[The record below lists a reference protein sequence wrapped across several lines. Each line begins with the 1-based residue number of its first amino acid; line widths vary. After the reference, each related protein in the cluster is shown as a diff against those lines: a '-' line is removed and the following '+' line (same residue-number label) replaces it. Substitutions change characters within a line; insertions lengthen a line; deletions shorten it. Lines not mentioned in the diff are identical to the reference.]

1 MPALSRHYYD
11 NDHFTNPHLHLA
23 PPIICTFQVLE
34 IITLRK
40 EGLRGQAFIVFDD
53 VQASTAA
60 IQAENGT
67 MFFGKELKLGYAH
80 EKSDRI
86 AKRDGSY
93 VPLARRVKVKV
104 EQPQAAPTAPTSV
117 AAAAAPEIVKA
128 TSAPEPPSRI
138 IFAQDLPSD
147 INNIMLEMLFQP
159 YEGYQEVR
167 IPREGLAFIEFDDE
181 PHATLALKGL
191 NGFKLTTKDVLKL
204 KYGKA

>member
-1 MPALSRHYYD
+1 LLLVLFFIFYV
-11 NDHFTNPHLHLA
+11 L
-23 PPIICTFQVLE
+23 FQVLE

-40 EGLRGQAFIVFDD
+40 EGLRGQAFIVMDD

-60 IQAENGT
+60 IQVENGA
-67 MFFGKELKLGYAH
+67 MFFGKELKLEYAH

-104 EQPQAAPTAPTSV
+104 DHPTAATVPTTSM
-117 AAAAAPEIVKA
+117 AADAVPEMAKA
-128 TSAPEPPSRI
+128 TSMSEPPSRI
-138 IFAQDLPSD
+138 IFAQDLPLD
-147 INNIMLEMLFQP
+147 INNIMLEMLFRQ
-159 YEGYQEVR
+159 YAGYQEVR